1 VSAASS
7 SVLAQAL
14 AAYETVL
21 VGGGAVGMEV
31 ELAPADLLRLTGGTV
46 LPLVIGAAPPPPSSG
61 DTSV

>member
-1 VSAASS
+1 V
-7 SVLAQAL
+7 L

-21 VGGGAVGMEV
+21 VGGGAVGIEV